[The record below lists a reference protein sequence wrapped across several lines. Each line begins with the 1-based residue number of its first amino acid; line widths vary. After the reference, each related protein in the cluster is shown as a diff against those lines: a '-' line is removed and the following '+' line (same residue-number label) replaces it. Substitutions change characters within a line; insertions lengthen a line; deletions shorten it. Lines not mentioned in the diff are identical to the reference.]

1 MLDPS
6 ESRYNF
12 DSLCVLIVDDSQFMR
27 NLVES
32 ILHLLHI
39 KEVLQSSDAAEA
51 FIVLGRSAV
60 DLVLVDWVMEPLDG
74 LDFIKL
80 VRKRQRQP
88 QSLSADD
95 HADRLYRGLAGQAS
109 TRRRRE
115 RVLGQAGSA
124 KGLYKKIISVID
136 HPRPYTRTKA
146 FFGPDRRRKDVGP
159 AKRTPERRSDLLPNN
174 INDPWYYPL
183 VPESGLGRD
192 TR

>member
-32 ILHLLHI
+32 ILHSLHI

-80 VRKRQRQP
+80 VRNGRDSPNPFLPMIMLTGYTEAWRVRQAR
-88 QSLSADD
+88 DV
-95 HADRLYRGLAGQAS
+95 GVNEFLAKP
-109 TRRRRE
+109 
-115 RVLGQAGSA
+115 VSA

-159 AKRTPERRSDLLPNN
+159 AKGTPERRVRPAA
-174 INDPWYYPL
+174 
-183 VPESGLGRD
+183 E
-192 TR
+192 